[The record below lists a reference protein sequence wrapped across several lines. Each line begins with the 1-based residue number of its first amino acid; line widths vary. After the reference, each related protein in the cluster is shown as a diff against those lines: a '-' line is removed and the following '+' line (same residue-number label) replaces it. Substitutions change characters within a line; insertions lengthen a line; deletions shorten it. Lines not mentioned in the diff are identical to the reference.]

1 MATVY
6 CVYRHRHSGLV
17 RSLTAPA
24 LAAGWSVHLWALDRP
39 ADELAGHTRGDG
51 PGWKLDLLNGLMA
64 AHPPAEGSVVLSDDD
79 VELPYGDVV
88 ALERTCRT
96 ADLDL
101 AMPAHARDSNA
112 SYPFTLARRY
122 RRVRLTS
129 YVESGPMLVVGPAG
143 RDRFLPLPAGL
154 EMGWGV
160 ELAWTAE
167 VARGPGSVSSTPCRC
182 ATWGACPPTTTGPG
196 RRPTSTPGWRPPASR
211 RCGRRCGPT
220 ARGGAGSRVPLG
232 STARCWTGRARERA
246 PAVDAGGRS

>member
-39 ADELAGHTRGDG
+39 ADELADHTRGDG

-143 RDRFLPLPAGL
+143 RDRFLPLPTGL

-160 ELAWTAE
+160 ELVWAAE
-167 VARGPGSVSSTPCRC
+167 VDRGARLGIVDAVPVRHLGTVSADYDRARAQADLDARVAAGGLTALTDTMRTH
-182 ATWGACPPTTTGPG
+182 ATWWRWQRKPP
-196 RRPTSTPGWRPPASR
+196 WRHRFLAKL
-211 RCGRRCGPT
+211 T
-220 ARGGAGSRVPLG
+220 ADNA
-232 STARCWTGRARERA
+232 
-246 PAVDAGGRS
+246 